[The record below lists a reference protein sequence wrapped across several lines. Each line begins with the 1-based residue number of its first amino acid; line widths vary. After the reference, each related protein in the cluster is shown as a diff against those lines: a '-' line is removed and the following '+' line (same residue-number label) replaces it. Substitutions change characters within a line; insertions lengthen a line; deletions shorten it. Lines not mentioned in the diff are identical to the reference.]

1 MVNHQNCDWG
11 QMPHRHGSSDP
22 LYNDVQRFTRKTC
35 PFQRQSDKATLKR
48 SDQNLSNPSN
58 SIPNI
63 KQLVGYAPYP
73 FWAKHNRTCNMSGEP
88 QVTWHVR
95 TVVQP
100 HWPLALAYMSRDV
113 TSHKNPKHSWHDLS
127 CPRCIDGKMMK
138 HVLDSLSTHVI
149 SKVSLVYKGNNHW
162 NTPKTGDFGSQ
173 LVVSAW
179 NIVLGLATVGQ
190 TTRAY
195 SDRVHPRVELDQRW
209 RSLAQY
215 GSLCI
220 NVILLILLCFA
231 SPGSAGSLCSYCA
244 LHSEVALY
252 DMCCAYSYSVLNRRS
267 WWCVFFYLE
276 FEVCLFLCVL
286 CLYGSNLGSASEAA
300 QHMSWK
306 KNV

>member
-1 MVNHQNCDWG
+1 MEASAFAQFSELNLIISNSLVGKHWKTILPMKMFLKRPLPWVSQLNISGLKSNFRSTIEMVNHQNCDWG

-63 KQLVGYAPYP
+63 KQLVGYAPCP

-173 LVVSAW
+173 LV
-179 NIVLGLATVGQ
+179 
-190 TTRAY
+190 
-195 SDRVHPRVELDQRW
+195 
-209 RSLAQY
+209 
-215 GSLCI
+215 
-220 NVILLILLCFA
+220 
-231 SPGSAGSLCSYCA
+231 
-244 LHSEVALY
+244 
-252 DMCCAYSYSVLNRRS
+252 
-267 WWCVFFYLE
+267 
-276 FEVCLFLCVL
+276 
-286 CLYGSNLGSASEAA
+286 
-300 QHMSWK
+300 
-306 KNV
+306 